1 VANLLKP
8 LECQPGHERVPATA
22 QSVAGTAQARAH
34 VYLLRGLMNIFSLG
48 MDSLAEELSK
58 RGVYATVSNHSEW
71 QSLADQAA
79 SNYKAG
85 KEDPIILIGHS
96 LGADAVMQMAAYLNR
111 KNIPV
116 ALVVPFD
123 GTESYSTPANVGR
136 LVNLTQRKYAHM
148 RPGPGVHDSLANVD
162 VSGDPSIDHIS
173 IDKSPRLHARAI
185 SEVLAVIKGHRVAGP
200 NGAANPQPVTREE
213 TVVKVAPD
221 GGDFARPVG
230 VPAPS
235 VKPSDGAT
243 NSASSVAPLGE
254 SAPSLRNP
262 QDARRPK
269 RSLQQNCPTES
280 LRPTRTT
287 RRKPDRSLAGQSETV
302 SGKFGGYRTAIHRML
317 HRDSQSTR
325 IQYRAGTYISSG
337 TGPQRRAACS

>member
-1 VANLLKP
+1 MSVLCRIDAIRVVAAVMMLAL
-8 LECQPGHERVPATA
+8 GSMPATA

-79 SNYKAG
+79 ANYKAR

-123 GTESYSTPANVGR
+123 GTESFSTPANVGR
-136 LVNLTQRKYAHM
+136 LVNLTQRKYAYM
-148 RPGPGVHDSLANVD
+148 RPGSGFHGSLANVD
-162 VSGDPSIDHIS
+162 VSGDPSIDHIN

-185 SEVLAVIKGHRVAGP
+185 SEVLAVLKGRRIATPSGSTP
-200 NGAANPQPVTREE
+200 AASATREE
-213 TVVKVAPD
+213 SGGTVAP
-221 GGDFARPVG
+221 GSDFAKPEGGR
-230 VPAPS
+230 APPLKS
-235 VKPSDGAT
+235 SNGAT
-243 NSASSVAPLGE
+243 NSTSSVNPPGE
-254 SAPSLRNP
+254 SASPVRIP
-262 QDARRPK
+262 KDATHPK
-269 RSLQQNCPTES
+269 AVHPAEL
-280 LRPTRTT
+280 
-287 RRKPDRSLAGQSETV
+287 PD
-302 SGKFGGYRTAIHRML
+302 
-317 HRDSQSTR
+317 
-325 IQYRAGTYISSG
+325 
-337 TGPQRRAACS
+337 

>member
-1 VANLLKP
+1 MSACYRIGVFGVLAAAMMLALGSR
-8 LECQPGHERVPATA
+8 PGTA
-22 QSVAGTAQARAH
+22 QSRAETAQARAH

-79 SNYKAG
+79 SNYKAR

-136 LVNLTQRKYAHM
+136 LVNLTQRKYAYM
-148 RPGPGVHDSLANVD
+148 RPGPGFHGSLANVD

-185 SEVLAVIKGHRVAGP
+185 SEVLAVVKGHRVAGP
-200 NGAANPQPVTREE
+200 NGPIANPTREE
-213 TVVKVAPD
+213 TGVKVAPD
-221 GGDFARPVG
+221 GGDFAKPAG

-235 VKPSDGAT
+235 VKSSNDAT
-243 NSASSVAPLGE
+243 NSTSSVAPLGE
-254 SAPSLRNP
+254 SAPSLRSP
-262 QDARRPK
+262 QDARHPK
-269 RSLQQNCPTES
+269 AIAPAKL
-280 LRPTRTT
+280 
-287 RRKPDRSLAGQSETV
+287 PD
-302 SGKFGGYRTAIHRML
+302 
-317 HRDSQSTR
+317 
-325 IQYRAGTYISSG
+325 
-337 TGPQRRAACS
+337 